1 MSTIRFNDG
10 MSFDT
15 SGSLRITRRSD
26 GLYVVGKG
34 MLIPIDSFEE
44 GRKFIKEV
52 TEKSEKDNGS

>member
-1 MSTIRFNDG
+1 